1 MRINRQT
8 IGVVTG
14 AGSGIG
20 RALAIELAG
29 RCGGLAL
36 ADIDGAGLS
45 ETARL
50 LGSANGCRIT
60 THELDVS
67 QREQMVAFAS
77 RVEEAHG
84 GVNLLINNAGVALG
98 GTIADVSID
107 DIEWLIGINLWGV
120 VYGVKC
126 FLPMLRRQPDA
137 HIVNISSVFGMI
149 APPGQG
155 AYAASKFAVRGF
167 TEALGHELSGSGVKV
182 SVVHPGGIRTNIARR
197 ARTGANTPE
206 AHAAKAQQLFE
217 KAARTSPEQA
227 AATIISGVERNRRRI
242 LIGPDAWL
250 IDRVQRLLPVKH
262 GRLLEIFFKG

>member
-1 MRINRQT
+1 MIITRQT

-20 RALAIELAG
+20 RALALQLAG

-36 ADIDGAGLS
+36 ADVDSPGLS
-45 ETARL
+45 ETVSL
-50 LGSANGCRIT
+50 IGGESGCHIT
-60 THELDVS
+60 THHLDVS
-67 QREQMVAFAS
+67 QRDQMADFA
-77 RVEEAHG
+77 RQVEASHG
-84 GVNLLINNAGVALG
+84 KVNLLINNAGVALS
-98 GTIADVSID
+98 GTIDDVTIE
-107 DIEWLIGINLWGV
+107 DIEWLMGINLWGV
-120 VYGVKC
+120 IFGVKY
-126 FLPMLRRQPDA
+126 FLPLLQREPRA

-167 TEALGHELSGSGVKV
+167 SEALGHELSGSGISV

-197 ARTGANTPE
+197 ARTSAKTSE
-206 AHAAKAQQLFE
+206 AEAVKARELFD
-217 KAARTSPEQA
+217 KAARTSPGK
-227 AATIISGVERNRRRI
+227 AATTIIDGLERDRRRI

-262 GRLLEIFFKG
+262 GRLLEVFFKR